1 MYCQLD
7 SPAPGSSQNSREIHF
22 LRPQSDGRADI
33 HLLVVIFVMN
43 ELWVAETQ
51 GRGVF
56 FLHGYLHF
64 FITLSIWHCLL
75 LVPKPGLLAGRADG
89 NPSLA
94 NSDFIYQKSNE
105 QFLSPCSLST
115 FQELDFLRS
124 IYYAS
129 HSRHISLSFYQGLS
143 LSVDLKMVKGDKKW
157 IVCKAWIFPDPFLS
171 NIKSGISMSR
181 K

>member
-1 MYCQLD
+1 MRH
-7 SPAPGSSQNSREIHF
+7 SA
-22 LRPQSDGRADI
+22 
-33 HLLVVIFVMN
+33 
-43 ELWVAETQ
+43 
-51 GRGVF
+51 GVF
-56 FLHGYLHF
+56 SSIDICIFLSPCQF
-64 FITLSIWHCLL
+64 DIASC
-75 LVPKPGLLAGRADG
+75 PAGLLAWRGDG

-94 NSDFIYQKSNE
+94 NLDFIYQKSNE

-143 LSVDLKMVKGDKKW
+143 LSVDLEMVKGDKKW

>member
-1 MYCQLD
+1 MPVD

-22 LRPQSDGRADI
+22 LRPRSDGRVDI

-51 GRGVF
+51 GRGYFSSMDICIFVSPCQF
-56 FLHGYLHF
+56 DIACF
-64 FITLSIWHCLL
+64 
-75 LVPKPGLLAGRADG
+75 LLAWLADG

-129 HSRHISLSFYQGLS
+129 HSRHISLSFDQGLS
-143 LSVDLKMVKGDKKW
+143 LSVDLEMVKRG
-157 IVCKAWIFPDPFLS
+157 
-171 NIKSGISMSR
+171 
-181 K
+181 